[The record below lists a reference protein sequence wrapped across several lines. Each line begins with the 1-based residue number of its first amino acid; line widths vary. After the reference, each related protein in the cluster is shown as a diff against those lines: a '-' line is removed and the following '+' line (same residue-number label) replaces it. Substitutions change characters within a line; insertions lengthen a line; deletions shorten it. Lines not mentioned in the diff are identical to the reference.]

1 MNLEQLKIFI
11 SVVENRSFTKAAS
24 SLYISHSTTS
34 RNVASLE
41 ESLGVQLLVRDN
53 RSVRLTPAGEIL
65 YREGEKLLQK
75 VEAVESAVKDA
86 GLGLAGKLAVA
97 SVDIYS
103 YDLWSGY
110 KAFCRQYPEVVL
122 GLYHWAVPEVAAQ
135 VAGGEADAGITY
147 SYALPEDLSEFET
160 LTIAVERFCAVVPVE
175 HPLALRKSVK
185 QSELYGERYLTLP
198 DMGEQPDVLDSLR
211 ERMELAVVPTVESL
225 FLQVRSGNGISV
237 VPYPTAY
244 EYGSNCAVLD
254 IEDLD
259 AQLAVVMLWRRDNL
273 NPTLP
278 LFAETVRAHIRR
290 QG

>member
-1 MNLEQLKIFI
+1 MNLEQLKIFL
-11 SVVENRSFTKAAS
+11 SVVESRSFTKAAGS
-24 SLYISHSTTS
+24 MYISHSTTS

-41 ESLGVQLLVRDN
+41 ESLGVRLLVRDN

-65 YREGEKLLQK
+65 YREGEKLLRK
-75 VEAVESAVKDA
+75 VEAIESAVKDA
-86 GLGLAGKLAVA
+86 GLGLAGKLALA

-122 GLYHWAVPEVAAQ
+122 GMYHRDVPEVSVQ
-135 VAGGEADAGITY
+135 VASGEADVGVTF
-147 SYALPEDLSEFET
+147 SYALPEDMTEFD
-160 LTIAVERFCAVVPVE
+160 LLRVAAERFCAVAPIE

-185 QSELYGERYLTLP
+185 LSELRSQHCLVLP
-198 DMGEQPDVLDSLR
+198 AAEQAGALEGLWEPA
-211 ERMELAVVPTVESL
+211 EATAVPTVESL
-225 FLQVRSGNGISV
+225 FLQVRSGNGVAV
-237 VPYPTAY
+237 VPYPTAC

-259 AQLAVVMLWRRDNL
+259 ARFDVVMFWRRDNL

-278 LFAETVRAHIRR
+278 LFTETVKAHVR
-290 QG
+290 QK